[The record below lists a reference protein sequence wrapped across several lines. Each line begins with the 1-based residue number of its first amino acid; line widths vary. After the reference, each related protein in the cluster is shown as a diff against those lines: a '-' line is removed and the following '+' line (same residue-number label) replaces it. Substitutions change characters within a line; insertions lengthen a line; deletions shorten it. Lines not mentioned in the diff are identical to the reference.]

1 MADDADKSA
10 DLADRLAAPRAPAE
24 RATYFECFK
33 RQTPRPRK
41 VVLAAFVDRWIALGW
56 VAVAHH
62 VAGGERVKVTIEW
75 LGGGEP
81 ATPGSGR

>member
-33 RQTPRPRK
+33 RQPPRPRK
-41 VVLAAFVDRWIALGW
+41 VVLRAFADRWLVLGW
-56 VAVAHH
+56 IAVETGAS
-62 VAGGERVKVTIEW
+62 KVTIEW
-75 LGGGEP
+75 PGDGEP
-81 ATPGSGR
+81 AAPRGMR